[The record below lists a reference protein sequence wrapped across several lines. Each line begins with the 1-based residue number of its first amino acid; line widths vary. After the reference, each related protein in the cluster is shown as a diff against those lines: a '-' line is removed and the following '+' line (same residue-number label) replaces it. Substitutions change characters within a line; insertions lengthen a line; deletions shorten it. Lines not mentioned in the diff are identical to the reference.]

1 MSIPIFLAGLVL
13 LLTFVH
19 DLVTTT
25 LSSKGAGWFTR
36 YVGFGIWA
44 TLLAL
49 SRLTH
54 RRGIL
59 SYGGTLIMLSVLLIW
74 LLGIW
79 AACTVMIMSEE
90 DSVMNIETNTPASL
104 ASKIYYTGYTLS
116 TFGNGDL
123 EPGNEFWEIFTAI
136 FSFTGLIF
144 ISIALTYLLPVL
156 SAEVE
161 KQRLSAYISTLG
173 YSVEEIIKQAW
184 NGKNLCALE
193 VHLPTITGMILH
205 HAQNHHVY
213 PVLHYFHTERK
224 KDSFALNL
232 TNLDEAIT
240 LIGLVPEDRRPS
252 ENVLLPLRNA
262 ISHYLSKVKDVYVRP
277 ASEAPPPPNRE
288 RLAEIIPVDASEWD
302 RHYRCW
308 ENRRK
313 MLLGLIRN
321 DGWCWDDLEAG
332 AFQNYHQEIEEGEQ

>member
-1 MSIPIFLAGLVL
+1 MDLLIFFAGLL
-13 LLTFVH
+13 LLLIVVH
-19 DLVTTT
+19 DLITTT
-25 LSSKGAGWFTR
+25 LSSRGAGWFTR
-36 YVGFGIWA
+36 YIGAGIWA
-44 TLLAL
+44 ILLAIN
-49 SRLTH
+49 RITKRRHVLT
-54 RRGIL
+54 
-59 SYGGTLIMLSVLLIW
+59 YGGTLIMLSVLLSW

-79 AACTVMIMSEE
+79 TACTIMIMSEQE
-90 DSVMNIETNTPASL
+90 SVMNIETNTPASL

-123 EPGNEFWEIFTAI
+123 EPGNEFWEIFTAL

-161 KQRLSAYISTLG
+161 KQRVSAYISTLG
-173 YSVEEIIKQAW
+173 YSVEEIIKQTW
-184 NGKNLCALE
+184 NGKNFAGLE

-205 HAQNHHVY
+205 HTQNHHVY

-224 KDSFALNL
+224 KDAFALNL

-240 LIGLVPEDRRPS
+240 LIGLLPEEKQPS
-252 ENVLLPLRNA
+252 RQVILPLQNA

-277 ASEAPPPPNRE
+277 ASLAPPPPPRE
-288 RLAEIIPVDASEWD
+288 KLAKIIPLNNVDWD
-302 RHYRCW
+302 EHYHCW

-313 MLLGLIRN
+313 MLLGLIQN

-332 AFQNYHQEIEEGEQ
+332 AFHNYRQEIEENK